1 MNIKKTMTTALLI
14 SSALLLSSTNYA
26 AQNKSGRGSEGS
38 PVVYVTSQGLYYDSI
53 VLTNLPLRGEFQEL
67 TSDMNGLS
75 TEFGPGDV
83 GHLGGRWW
91 IDTDMNGE
99 MDSYDYYFL
108 CPLLG
113 PGREHM

>member
-1 MNIKKTMTTALLI
+1 MTITKTITTAILLSTAMI
-14 SSALLLSSTNYA
+14 LSSASYA
-26 AQNKSGRGSEGS
+26 AQNKSGRNDANA

-53 VLTNLPLRGEFQEL
+53 VLTDLPPQGVFQEL
-67 TSDMNGLS
+67 IADMNGLY

-113 PGREHM
+113 PGRENM